1 METVAG
7 FTSST
12 TVQTGLL
19 RDHRSVISDDDDDG
33 FGLRIEVAQN
43 KNTTLNVKFVDLRR
57 EYERSRLVI
66 SDYLVPAS
74 YTMFCRPLDQKLIIY
89 LSHRY
94 S

>member
-1 METVAG
+1 MDPVAG

-12 TVQTGLL
+12 ALQTVQH
-19 RDHRSVISDDDDDG
+19 RDRRSVISDDDDDG

-57 EYERSRLVI
+57 EYKRSRLVL

-74 YTMFCRPLDQKLIIY
+74 YKMFCRPLDQKLIIY